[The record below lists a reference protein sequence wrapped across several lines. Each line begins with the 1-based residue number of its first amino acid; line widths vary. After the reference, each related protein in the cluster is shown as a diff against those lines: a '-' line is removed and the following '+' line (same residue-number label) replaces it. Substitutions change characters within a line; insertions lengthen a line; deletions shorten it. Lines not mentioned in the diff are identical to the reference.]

1 MLLCISLLRFSSSRD
16 SNSRRER
23 YDNSYRSRPA
33 FREREREI
41 DSDMRMY
48 DKIRF
53 VLPIIICLNIIL
65 SMTIV

>member
-1 MLLCISLLRFSSSRD
+1 MIIYYTVRFSSSRD
-16 SNSRRER
+16 SNTRRER

-53 VLPIIICLNIIL
+53 VFPILC
-65 SMTIV
+65 IVL